1 MRGDADDR
9 RLGFL
14 EEALE
19 LRLSEVRSCIALGA
33 VADPNVGHV
42 ATGDGHEE
50 NLRVLMVRLWP
61 RMTRGT
67 ATPEDLSNLFEH
79 LRALSE
85 LAGGGDDLRFLDA
98 WNNAYEALGISAH
111 ADFLSEYAQILE
123 TQLHRLRAA

>member
-1 MRGDADDR
+1 MRGGADDR
-9 RLGFL
+9 HLGFL

-19 LRLSEVRSCIALGA
+19 LRLSEVRSRIALGA
-33 VADPNVGHV
+33 VEDPNVGHV
-42 ATGDGHEE
+42 ATAGGHEE

-61 RMTRGT
+61 RVARGT

-85 LAGGGDDLRFLDA
+85 LAGGGDLRFLDA

>member
-1 MRGDADDR
+1 MKDVADDR
-9 RLGFL
+9 RLRFL

-19 LRLSEVRSCIALGA
+19 LRLSEVRSRIALGA
-33 VADPNVGHV
+33 VADANVGHV
-42 ATGDGHEE
+42 ATGDRHEE
-50 NLRVLMVRLWP
+50 ILRVLMVRLWP

-67 ATPEDLSNLFEH
+67 ATPEDLSKLFQH

-85 LAGGGDDLRFLDA
+85 VAGGGDLRFVDA
-98 WNNAYEALGISAH
+98 WNNVYEALGINAH